1 MTLSS
6 LRLRLLL
13 AAGVFILIAT
23 ALAALGLAVLFERH
37 VRSWADGELSAQMD
51 QLIAGIDK
59 GADGQAAVVRAPGD
73 TRFARPLSGLYWE
86 VLVEPAG
93 PVYRSRSLWDFEI
106 KLPEE
111 VQVDDSVRHHYVA
124 GPGGSEL
131 YLIQRR
137 VELPARLESRTARV
151 AVALDASQLSAA
163 VKRFATALVPFLLLI
178 AGLLIAAAWAQ
189 VAIGLRPLGA
199 VRDRLATVA
208 SGKETRLGVGF
219 PDEVQPLANEIDA
232 LLGAREQQIEKARG
246 RAADLAHGL
255 KTPLQVLAG
264 DIERLRAKSETEI
277 AGEIEKVANAMQRHV
292 DRELARARLIGA
304 DANATANVQQVVE
317 SVVRVV
323 QRSPNGSRLA
333 WTVNAPETL
342 NVRLDAADLAE
353 AAGNLLENAAR
364 HAKSRIV
371 VAAHSEPDGFI
382 ALSVSDDGVG
392 IPMALRDRMMQRGA
406 RLDTSSGDGAGL
418 GLSIVSDIAASCGG
432 ALHMSGPSPDEDG
445 TDRFCVTLRLPA
457 AALRQM
463 KSRT

>member
-1 MTLSS
+1 MKLSS

-23 ALAALGLAVLFERH
+23 GLAALGLTVLFERH

-73 TRFARPLSGLYWE
+73 ARFARPLSGLYWE

-93 PVYRSRSLWDFEI
+93 PVFRSRSLWDFEI

-111 VQVDDSVRHHYVA
+111 AQVDDSVRHHYVS

-137 VELPARLESRTARV
+137 VELPARLHSRTARV

-163 VKRFATALVPFLLLI
+163 VRRFATALVPFLLLI

-189 VAIGLRPLGA
+189 VAVGLRPLAA
-199 VRDRLATVA
+199 VRDRLAIVA
-208 SGKETRLGVGF
+208 SGQETRLGVGF
-219 PDEVQPLANEIDA
+219 PDEVQPLAHEIDA

-264 DIERLRAKSETEI
+264 DIERLRAKNETGI
-277 AGEIEKVANAMQRHV
+277 ADEIEKVSSAMQRHV
-292 DRELARARLIGA
+292 DRELARARLGGGDTKA
-304 DANATANVQQVVE
+304 VANVLHVVE
-317 SVVRVV
+317 SILRVV
-323 QRSPNGSRLA
+323 QRSPNGARLMWSVEVPA
-333 WTVNAPETL
+333 DL
-342 NVRLDAADLAE
+342 HVRLDAADLAE

-364 HAKSRIV
+364 HANSRV
-371 VAAHSEPDGFI
+371 WVSAGSGPDGYI
-382 ALSVSDDGVG
+382 ALKVSDDGPG
-392 IPMALRDRMMQRGA
+392 IPEELREQMMQRGT
-406 RLDTSSGDGAGL
+406 RLDTLPSGAGPSGGWAGQSGARRWGWAGL
-418 GLSIVSDIAASCGG
+418 GNRFRYCGK
-432 ALHMSGPSPDEDG
+432 LWW
-445 TDRFCVTLRLPA
+445 RFADVDLR
-457 AALRQM
+457 RG
-463 KSRT
+463 